1 MWVRWDQHPDITYFE
16 TSIKLCKNIHSNQ
29 VVVSK
34 KQTNKQKVFF
44 SRAKWGGIS
53 GEDSLPLM
61 NYAPSPNS
69 LLESRSSQ
77 NLKTSLALSFLFVT
91 RAEISLCGACTPERM
106 FLISIKISIL
116 SRLLKVVMIH
126 KLHGQH

>member
-1 MWVRWDQHPDITYFE
+1 M
-16 TSIKLCKNIHSNQ
+16 
-29 VVVSK
+29 VVSRK
-34 KQTNKQKVFF
+34 KKKKAFF
-44 SRAKWGGIS
+44 SRAKWGGIR

-77 NLKTSLALSFLFVT
+77 NLETSLALSFLFVT

-106 FLISIKISIL
+106 FLISINIL